1 MWKKEI
7 SLRVGEISLFTTTK
21 GHKFYKG
28 KSRTCLWSL
37 CAMELY
43 DDALWNYL
51 YDETFQGYMKGSLVH
66 L

>member
-1 MWKKEI
+1 MCKKGI
-7 SLRVGEISLFTTTK
+7 SLSVGEISLFTTTK
-21 GHKFYKG
+21 VDKIYEG

-37 CAMELY
+37 CTMELY

-51 YDETFQGYMKGSLVH
+51 CAKTLQGYIKRSLVH

>member
-21 GHKFYKG
+21 VDQFYKG

-37 CAMELY
+37 CTMELY

-51 YDETFQGYMKGSLVH
+51 CAETFQGYMKGSLVH